1 MENAHTEPLSYSRI
15 STYNECPRKFELKYI
30 QKIQEPLHWYFSYG
44 KSIHAVLERLL
55 LCHLGEDGQLYG
67 DEAALFPTSL
77 SQLLDE
83 NWLTEGYADPGDEDR
98 KRHQAL
104 RVLTAF
110 FPVFQSTW
118 QQMLYAEH
126 LINTE
131 LDGIP
136 FTGIVD
142 RIDRV
147 NNSVLRIVD
156 YKSARPREASALT
169 SHRFQVALYAAALSQ
184 LEEFRGKRFI
194 LQTYY
199 LRENLKAEMDEGAEN
214 CIAKSREVLATT
226 AHRILQG
233 DFRGRRGS
241 KCFSCDYRDVCPV
254 FRRI

>member
-1 MENAHTEPLSYSRI
+1 LENTLAEPLSYSRV

-30 QKIQEPLHWYFSYG
+30 QKIEEPFHWYFSYG

-55 LCHLGEDGQLYG
+55 SCHLGEDGRLYG
-67 DEAALFPTSL
+67 NDTALFPTSL

-83 NWLTEGYADPGDEDR
+83 NWLTEGYADATEEDR
-98 KRHQAL
+98 KRRQAL
-104 RVLTAF
+104 RVLMAF

-118 QQMLYAEH
+118 QQMLYVEH
-126 LINTE
+126 VINTE
-131 LDGIP
+131 LDGVP

-147 NNSVLRIVD
+147 DDRVLRIVD
-156 YKSARPREASALT
+156 YKSAKPREASALT
-169 SHRFQVALYAAALSQ
+169 SHRFQVALYAAALGQ
-184 LEEFRGKRFI
+184 LKEFRGKRFI

-226 AHRILQG
+226 AHRILRG
-233 DFRGRRGS
+233 DFRGKRS
-241 KCFSCDYRDVCPV
+241 NKCYSCDYRGVCSV
-254 FRRI
+254 FRSI

>member
-1 MENAHTEPLSYSRI
+1 LENAHTEPLSYSKI
-15 STYNECPRKFELKYI
+15 STYNECPKKFELKYI
-30 QKIQEPLHWYFSYG
+30 QKIEEPPHWYFSYG

-55 LCHLGEDGQLYG
+55 SCHLREDGQLYR
-67 DEAALFPTSL
+67 DDAALFPTSL
-77 SQLLDE
+77 SQLLNE
-83 NWLTEGYADPGDEDR
+83 NWLTEGYADPSDEDR
-98 KRHQAL
+98 KRRQAL
-104 RVLTAF
+104 HVLTAF

-118 QQMLYAEH
+118 QQMVYAER

-147 NNSVLRIVD
+147 SNSVLRIVD

-184 LEEFRGKRFI
+184 LEEFQGQRFI

-233 DFRGRRGS
+233 DFRGKRSG
-241 KCFSCDYRDVCPV
+241 KCFSCDYRDICPLL
-254 FRRI
+254 RHT

>member
-15 STYNECPRKFELKYI
+15 STYNECPKKFELKYI
-30 QKIQEPLHWYFSYG
+30 QKIEEPSHWYFSYG

-55 LCHLGEDGQLYG
+55 SCHLGEDGQLYG
-67 DEAALFPTSL
+67 DDVALFPTSL

-83 NWLTEGYADPGDEDR
+83 NWLTEGYADPSDQDR
-98 KRHQAL
+98 KRRQAL

-118 QQMLYAEH
+118 QQMVYVEH

-131 LDGIP
+131 IDGIP

-147 NNSVLRIVD
+147 NDNVLRIVD

-169 SHRFQVALYAAALSQ
+169 SHRFQ
-184 LEEFRGKRFI
+184 GKRFI

-233 DFRGRRGS
+233 DFRGKRGS
-241 KCFSCDYRDVCPV
+241 KCFSCDYRDICSV